1 MRSQSRTGLKN
12 WGAVFRNLPT
22 KTFGLFLLLN
32 FITPP
37 ARGFSQIAAANPIA
51 GSAGGYNKPH
61 QSRSFYYA
69 GWWWTAAKK
78 FSDDKWYLWKLNG
91 DTWSADLA
99 IDSRGGTR
107 PDCYL
112 DAAANKL
119 YILLA
124 SPSMTPTQFLRLSY
138 SDTAWH
144 IDAGFPVELSNFV
157 FSGESGNVLAK
168 AKNGDLWVF
177 RYKASTIEGKR
188 SSDDGRTWSPTF
200 IVKSNLFTSGVCDA
214 VAFTSGGENFIGV
227 GYSENTSRTGKF
239 GFLLH
244 RDGEAEDNWT
254 DETEF
259 MPQFSGAESDDH
271 IALAASLNN
280 EIYFIGKTHPTVSG
294 ATSIGLLK
302 RKSNGDWKNF
312 TVQTGGGWT
321 RPAVVIDET
330 NHELYVFGTRENE
343 PDHGQYKK
351 CAIGSENTL
360 RYAATMEIFSG
371 AAFNNISVAAH
382 YVTGATDLLV
392 CAENISSHEIWYN
405 LLPIAGSGVIAKSSP
420 ISPEVLAYPNPF
432 SSNAAFVNTATTI
445 RFHLH
450 APAPVKLQ
458 IFNLR
463 GELVTTLLDRTL
475 IAGLHEQRWNGRD
488 DFGSTVASGTYFYH
502 LRLGTEVLRGRLQM
516 VK

>member
-1 MRSQSRTGLKN
+1 MWSRSRTGLKN
-12 WGAVFRNLPT
+12 WGAGFCNLPI

-32 FITPP
+32 FILPP
-37 ARGFSQIAAANPIA
+37 PRGFSQIAAANPIA
-51 GSAGGYNKPH
+51 GSAGGYDKPH
-61 QSRSFYYA
+61 QSRSFYHA
-69 GWWWTAAKK
+69 GGWWTAAKK
-78 FSDDKWYLWKLNG
+78 FSDDKWY
-91 DTWSADLA
+91 
-99 IDSRGGTR
+99 
-107 PDCYL
+107 
-112 DAAANKL
+112 
-119 YILLA
+119 
-124 SPSMTPTQFLRLSY
+124 
-138 SDTAWH
+138 
-144 IDAGFPVELSNFV
+144 FV
-157 FSGESGNVLAK
+157 
-168 AKNGDLWVF
+168 KN
-177 RYKASTIEGKR
+177 
-188 SSDDGRTWSPTF
+188 
-200 IVKSNLFTSGVCDA
+200 NLFARGVCDA
-214 VAFTSGGENFIGV
+214 VAFTSGGENFIGA

-244 RDGEAEDNWT
+244 RDGQAEGNWT
-254 DETEF
+254 DETAL

-312 TVQTGGGWT
+312 TVQTSGWT
-321 RPAVVIDET
+321 RPAVAIDET

-392 CAENISSHEIWYN
+392 CAENTSSHEIWYN
-405 LLPIAGSGVIAKSSP
+405 LLPITGSGVIAKSAP
-420 ISPEVLAYPNPF
+420 TSPEVLVYPNPF
-432 SSNAAFVNTATTI
+432 SSNADFVNTATTI
-445 RFHLH
+445 RFQLR
-450 APAPVKLQ
+450 APTPAKLQ

-488 DFGSTVASGTYFYH
+488 DFGLTVASGTYFYH
-502 LRLGTEVLRGRLQM
+502 LHLGTEVLRGRLQM